1 MNFGDKGICS
11 SLFPIVFLLSS
22 YLLEKIDLNFMREL
36 QTKIEKQEEQ
46 DFIIANAIL
55 KQLFTPFQPLT
66 EKMKSRATYDMRMS
80 AFTNQSMHVYAIELK
95 SRKQDITKYT
105 TLPITVRKLCNMQKA
120 RKEGEKL
127 IYMVLLN
134 NEEYYI
140 FDLDTIQ
147 VPLTSIDFWNIK
159 KVQFDDT
166 SLQEETPTIF
176 LTIDKAIIH
185 GKYIITNGSI
195 RTKVKKPKEAT

>member
-1 MNFGDKGICS
+1 M
-11 SLFPIVFLLSS
+11 
-22 YLLEKIDLNFMREL
+22 L
-36 QTKIEKQEEQ
+36 QQERIEKQEEQ
-46 DFIIANAIL
+46 DFRLANAIL
-55 KQLFTPFQPLT
+55 KQLFTPFQPIT
-66 EKMKSRATYDMRMS
+66 EKMPSKSVYDMRLS
-80 AFTNQSMHVYAIELK
+80 AFTNQSTHIYAIELK
-95 SRKQDITKYT
+95 SRTQDLSKYK
-105 TLPITVRKLCNMQKA
+105 TLPITVRKLCNLMKA
-120 RKEGEKL
+120 RREGDKL

-159 KVQFDDT
+159 KVQFDNA

-176 LTIDKAIIH
+176 LTLDKAITH
-185 GKYIITNGSI
+185 GKFTITNGSI

>member
-1 MNFGDKGICS
+1 
-11 SLFPIVFLLSS
+11 
-22 YLLEKIDLNFMREL
+22 MREL

-46 DFIIANAIL
+46 DFRIANAIL
-55 KQLFTPFQPLT
+55 KQLFTPFQPIT
-66 EKMKSRATYDMRMS
+66 EKMPSKSAYDMRMS
-80 AFTNQSMHVYAIELK
+80 AFTNQSTHIYAIELK
-95 SRKQDITKYT
+95 SRTQDLSKYK
-105 TLPITVRKLCNMQKA
+105 TLPITVRKLCNLMKA
-120 RKEGEKL
+120 RREGDKL

-159 KVQFDDT
+159 KVQFDNA

-176 LTIDKAIIH
+176 LKLDKAITH
-185 GKYIITNGSI
+185 GKFTITNGSI

>member
-1 MNFGDKGICS
+1 M
-11 SLFPIVFLLSS
+11 
-22 YLLEKIDLNFMREL
+22 L
-36 QTKIEKQEEQ
+36 QQERIEKQEEQ
-46 DFIIANAIL
+46 DFRIANAIL
-55 KQLFTPFQPLT
+55 HTIFKPFKPLT
-66 EKMKSRATYDMRMS
+66 EKMPSKSNYDMRLS
-80 AFTNQSMHVYAIELK
+80 AFTNQSTYIYAIELK
-95 SRKQDITKYT
+95 SRKQDITKYP

-120 RKEGEKL
+120 RREGDKL

-140 FDLDTIQ
+140 FDLDNIQ

-159 KVQFDDT
+159 KVQFDNA

-176 LTIDKAIIH
+176 LTLDKAITH
-185 GKYIITNGSI
+185 GKFTITNGSI

>member
-1 MNFGDKGICS
+1 
-11 SLFPIVFLLSS
+11 
-22 YLLEKIDLNFMREL
+22 MREL

-46 DFIIANAIL
+46 DFRLANAIL
-55 KQLFTPFQPLT
+55 KQIFTPFQPIT
-66 EKMKSRATYDMRMS
+66 EKMPSKSAYDMRMS
-80 AFTNQSMHVYAIELK
+80 AFTNQSTHIYAIELK
-95 SRKQDITKYT
+95 SRTQDLSKYT
-105 TLPITVRKLCNMQKA
+105 TLPITVRKLCNLMKA
-120 RKEGEKL
+120 RREGDKL

-134 NEEYYI
+134 ESDYFI

-159 KVQFDDT
+159 KVQFDSA

-176 LTIDKAIIH
+176 LTLDRAITH
-185 GKYIITNGSI
+185 GKFTITNGCI

>member
-1 MNFGDKGICS
+1 M
-11 SLFPIVFLLSS
+11 
-22 YLLEKIDLNFMREL
+22 L
-36 QTKIEKQEEQ
+36 QQERIEKQEEQ
-46 DFIIANAIL
+46 DFRIANAIL
-55 KQLFTPFQPLT
+55 KQLFTPFQPIT
-66 EKMKSRATYDMRMS
+66 EKMPSKSVYDMRLS

-95 SRKQDITKYT
+95 SRTQDLSKYT
-105 TLPITVRKLCNMQKA
+105 TLPITVRKLCNLMKA
-120 RKEGEKL
+120 RREGDKL

-159 KVQFDDT
+159 KVQFDNA

-176 LTIDKAIIH
+176 LTLDKAITH
-185 GKYIITNGSI
+185 GKFTITNGSI

>member
-1 MNFGDKGICS
+1 M
-11 SLFPIVFLLSS
+11 
-22 YLLEKIDLNFMREL
+22 L
-36 QTKIEKQEEQ
+36 QQERIEKQEEQ
-46 DFIIANAIL
+46 DFRIANAIL
-55 KQLFTPFQPLT
+55 KQLFTPFQPIT
-66 EKMKSRATYDMRMS
+66 EKMPSKSAYDMRMS
-80 AFTNQSMHVYAIELK
+80 AFTNQSTHIYAIELK
-95 SRKQDITKYT
+95 SRTQDLSKYT
-105 TLPITVRKLCNMQKA
+105 TLPITVRKLCNLMKA
-120 RKEGEKL
+120 RREGDKL

-159 KVQFDDT
+159 KVQFDNA

-176 LTIDKAIIH
+176 LTLDKAITH
-185 GKYIITNGSI
+185 GKFTITNGSI

>member
-1 MNFGDKGICS
+1 
-11 SLFPIVFLLSS
+11 
-22 YLLEKIDLNFMREL
+22 MRDL

-46 DFIIANAIL
+46 DFRIANAIL
-55 KQLFTPFQPLT
+55 KQLFTPFQPIT
-66 EKMKSRATYDMRMS
+66 EKMPSKSAYDMRMS
-80 AFTNQSMHVYAIELK
+80 AFTNQSTHIYAIELK
-95 SRKQDITKYT
+95 SRTQDLSKYK
-105 TLPITVRKLCNMQKA
+105 TLPITVRKLCNLMKA
-120 RKEGEKL
+120 RREGDKL

-159 KVQFDDT
+159 KVQFDNA

-176 LTIDKAIIH
+176 LTLDKAITH
-185 GKYIITNGSI
+185 GKFTITNGSI

>member
-1 MNFGDKGICS
+1 M
-11 SLFPIVFLLSS
+11 
-22 YLLEKIDLNFMREL
+22 L
-36 QTKIEKQEEQ
+36 QQERIEKQEEQ

-55 KQLFTPFQPLT
+55 HTIFQPFQPLT
-66 EKMKSRATYDMRMS
+66 EKMPSKSAYDMRLS

-95 SRKQDITKYT
+95 SRTQDLSKYT

-120 RKEGEKL
+120 RREGDKL

-147 VPLTSIDFWNIK
+147 VPLSLIAYWNIK
-159 KVQFDDT
+159 KVQFDNA

-176 LTIDKAIIH
+176 LTLDKAITH
-185 GKYIITNGSI
+185 GKFTITNGSI

>member
-1 MNFGDKGICS
+1 
-11 SLFPIVFLLSS
+11 
-22 YLLEKIDLNFMREL
+22 MREL

-46 DFIIANAIL
+46 DFRIANAIL

-66 EKMKSRATYDMRMS
+66 EKMPSKSAYDMRMS

-95 SRKQDITKYT
+95 SRTQDLSKYT

-120 RKEGEKL
+120 RREGDKL

-134 NEEYYI
+134 ESDYFI

-147 VPLTSIDFWNIK
+147 VPLSLIAYWNIK
-159 KVQFDDT
+159 KVEMDDDSIKEPT
-166 SLQEETPTIF
+166 QTIF
-176 LTIDKAIIH
+176 LPINRAIIH
-185 GKYIITNGSI
+185 GKFTITNGCI

>member
-1 MNFGDKGICS
+1 
-11 SLFPIVFLLSS
+11 
-22 YLLEKIDLNFMREL
+22 MREL

-46 DFIIANAIL
+46 DFRIANAIL
-55 KQLFTPFQPLT
+55 KQLFTPFQPIT
-66 EKMKSRATYDMRMS
+66 EKMPSKSAYDMRMS
-80 AFTNQSMHVYAIELK
+80 AFTNQSTHIYAIELK
-95 SRKQDITKYT
+95 SRTQDLSKYK
-105 TLPITVRKLCNMQKA
+105 TLPITVRKLCNLMKA
-120 RKEGEKL
+120 RREGDKL

-159 KVQFDDT
+159 KVQFDNA

-176 LTIDKAIIH
+176 LTLDKAITH
-185 GKYIITNGSI
+185 GKFTITNGSI

>member
-1 MNFGDKGICS
+1 
-11 SLFPIVFLLSS
+11 
-22 YLLEKIDLNFMREL
+22 MREL

-46 DFIIANAIL
+46 DFRIANAIL
-55 KQLFTPFQPLT
+55 KQLFTPFQPIT
-66 EKMKSRATYDMRMS
+66 EKMPSKSAYDMRMS
-80 AFTNQSMHVYAIELK
+80 AFTNQSTHIYAIELK
-95 SRKQDITKYT
+95 SRTQDLSKYT
-105 TLPITVRKLCNMQKA
+105 TLPITVRKLCNLMKA
-120 RKEGEKL
+120 RREGDKL

-159 KVQFDDT
+159 KVQFDNA

-176 LTIDKAIIH
+176 LTLDKAITH
-185 GKYIITNGSI
+185 GKFTITNGSI

>member
-1 MNFGDKGICS
+1 MPS
-11 SLFPIVFLLSS
+11 
-22 YLLEKIDLNFMREL
+22 
-36 QTKIEKQEEQ
+36 
-46 DFIIANAIL
+46 
-55 KQLFTPFQPLT
+55 
-66 EKMKSRATYDMRMS
+66 KSAYDMRMS
-80 AFTNQSMHVYAIELK
+80 AFTNQSTHIYAIELK
-95 SRKQDITKYT
+95 SRTQDLSKYT
-105 TLPITVRKLCNMQKA
+105 TLPITVRKLCNLMKA
-120 RKEGEKL
+120 RRGGDKL

-159 KVQFDDT
+159 KVQFDNA

-176 LTIDKAIIH
+176 LTLDKAITH
-185 GKYIITNGSI
+185 GKFTITNGSI

>member
-1 MNFGDKGICS
+1 
-11 SLFPIVFLLSS
+11 
-22 YLLEKIDLNFMREL
+22 MREL

-46 DFIIANAIL
+46 DFRIANAIL

-66 EKMKSRATYDMRMS
+66 EKMPSKSVYDMRLS

-95 SRKQDITKYT
+95 SRTQDLSKYT

-120 RKEGEKL
+120 RREGDKL

-147 VPLTSIDFWNIK
+147 VPLSLIAYWNIK
-159 KVQFDDT
+159 KVQFDDSIKEPT
-166 SLQEETPTIF
+166 QTIF
-176 LTIDKAIIH
+176 LPIDKAITH
-185 GKYIITNGSI
+185 GKFTITNGSI